1 MGRRDRQP
9 EAVAVGE
16 GLLDVLAEVPDPRDP
31 RGRRHWL
38 VSLLAIAI
46 VAVEAGA
53 RSWVTI
59 GEVASD
65 LDPSQLAR
73 LGVWPSPYTG
83 RYTPPAET
91 TIRRALQRLDPH
103 ALERLLG
110 GWFQTRTAPDADPS
124 AGQPSPRSSPAAE
137 DTAAGGSP
145 APSGPPAP
153 TPPMDAAGADRPV
166 VAVAVDGKT
175 LRGSTV
181 DDSRPVHL
189 LAALDHDTGTVLAQR
204 RVEAKRN
211 EISGFRPLLEQVDLT
226 GRVITADAMHCQR
239 AHARWL
245 VEQQGAED
253 LFIAKDNQPHLVETI
268 SRVPEQAFSPP
279 DTTVDRGHGR
289 VGCRTVRAAPAG
301 DGVDFP
307 GVRQVMEILRHTT
320 DLDGSNPTTV
330 EYGVTSL
337 DAARADPARL
347 GVLAPGHWSIE
358 ALHHVRDV
366 TFAEDASR
374 VRTGNGPQVR
384 AALHNTGIGLLRLA
398 GYTNIAAATRRMNRN
413 TERALV
419 LLGV

>member
-1 MGRRDRQP
+1 
-9 EAVAVGE
+9 
-16 GLLDVLAEVPDPRDP
+16 
-31 RGRRHWL
+31 
-38 VSLLAIAI
+38 
-46 VAVEAGA
+46 
-53 RSWVTI
+53 
-59 GEVASD
+59 
-65 LDPSQLAR
+65 
-73 LGVWPSPYTG
+73 
-83 RYTPPAET
+83 
-91 TIRRALQRLDPH
+91 
-103 ALERLLG
+103 
-110 GWFQTRTAPDADPS
+110 
-124 AGQPSPRSSPAAE
+124 
-137 DTAAGGSP
+137 
-145 APSGPPAP
+145 
-153 TPPMDAAGADRPV
+153 
-166 VAVAVDGKT
+166 
-175 LRGSTV
+175 
-181 DDSRPVHL
+181 
-189 LAALDHDTGTVLAQR
+189 
-204 RVEAKRN
+204 
-211 EISGFRPLLEQVDLT
+211 
-226 GRVITADAMHCQR
+226 MHCQR

-374 VRTGNGPQVR
+374 VRTRNGPQIR
-384 AALHNTGIGLLRLA
+384 AALHNTGIGCCAWPATPTSRPRPAGCTATPSGRWPCWACRHGRVACRSVAGVAGMPYATTPAGPPSPPSPARCRLA
-398 GYTNIAAATRRMNRN
+398 PPRRPRRRN
-413 TERALV
+413 APSPPRTILHRQPA
-419 LLGV
+419 

>member
-31 RGRRHWL
+31 RGRRHSL

-53 RSWVTI
+53 TSWVTI

-110 GWFQTRTAPDADPS
+110 GWFQTRTAADADPS
-124 AGQPSPRSSPAAE
+124 AGQPSPRSSPATA
-137 DTAAGGSP
+137 DTAAGERP

-204 RVEAKRN
+204 RVEAKSN

-226 GRVITADAMHCQR
+226 DRVITADAMHCQR

-245 VEQQGAED
+245 VEQQGAD
-253 LFIAKDNQPHLVETI
+253 YLFIAKDNQPHLVETI
-268 SRVPEQAFSPP
+268 SRVPEQAFFPS
-279 DTTVDRGHGR
+279 GHHR
-289 VGCRTVRAAPAG
+289 
-301 DGVDFP
+301 
-307 GVRQVMEILRHTT
+307 
-320 DLDGSNPTTV
+320 
-330 EYGVTSL
+330 
-337 DAARADPARL
+337 
-347 GVLAPGHWSIE
+347 
-358 ALHHVRDV
+358 
-366 TFAEDASR
+366 
-374 VRTGNGPQVR
+374 
-384 AALHNTGIGLLRLA
+384 
-398 GYTNIAAATRRMNRN
+398 
-413 TERALV
+413 
-419 LLGV
+419 